1 MSGKTTGGEI
11 RAAGSKGCRFA
22 GRFSRRQLVAG
33 LTGAPL
39 VGGLMLEAMKKRGW
53 ASYEEELLLAQ
64 RDNSTRA
71 KADAITR
78 SNETKVPSQP
88 EDLKG
93 NLLRGRIGKVEV
105 SRLILGGNLIGGWAH
120 ARDLIYVSPLVQNYH
135 TRQKIYETFRLAEGC
150 GINSFLTNPVL
161 CEVIADYWKHEGGKI
176 QFISDCGGRTLAEG
190 IKKSIDYGACACYLH
205 GSRSDAAVAR
215 EDFDQIEQGLELIRR
230 NGLPAGIGAHRLHTV
245 KTCVERGYMPD
256 FWMKTLHRTDYWSAQ
271 SKTEQN
277 NIWCRTPEET
287 AALMKDLDQPWIAYK
302 TLAAGAIRPETG
314 FKYAFANGADFI
326 CVGMFDFQIAQ
337 DAKIAVDALG
347 STRNRR
353 RKWYG

>member
-1 MSGKTTGGEI
+1 MSRKPTRGGF

-22 GRFSRRQLVAG
+22 GRFSRRQLIAG
-33 LTGAPL
+33 LTGVPL
-39 VGGLMLEAMKKRGW
+39 VGGLMLGVMKKRGW

-64 RDNSTRA
+64 RETSTRA

-78 SNETKVPSQP
+78 PNETQVLVRP

-93 NLLRGRIGKVEV
+93 KVPKGRIGKVEV

-120 ARDLIYVSPLVQNYH
+120 ARDLVYVSPLVKAYH
-135 TRQKIYETFRLAEGC
+135 TRQKIYETFHLAEAF

-161 CEVIADYWKHEGGKI
+161 CEVITDYWNDEGGKI

-190 IKKSIDYGACACYLH
+190 IKKSIDQGACACYLH
-205 GSRSDAAVAR
+205 GSRSDGAVAR
-215 EDFDQIEQGLELIRR
+215 EDFDQIEQGLELIRK

-245 KTCVERGYMPD
+245 KTCVERGYKPD
-256 FWMKTLHRTDYWSAQ
+256 FWMKTLHHTDYWSA
-271 SKTEQN
+271 KHETERS
-277 NIWCRTPEET
+277 NIWCRKPDET
-287 AALMKDLDQPWIAYK
+287 VALMRDLEQPWIAYK

-326 CVGMFDFQIAQ
+326 CVGMFDFQIVQ

-347 STRNRR
+347 SRLNRQ
-353 RKWYG
+353 RKWFG